1 MSFEKFI
8 SYFPVVEPPFTITE
22 TSIDSFKQNNDYL
35 PGTLTEEWLETI
47 EGEESDEFTE
57 FFPCLRLP
65 DQDNY
70 IGILYWK
77 ASLLRYEFI
86 LSTLTKKG
94 QLIDKRVI
102 AGMLVRDSLIIKSV
116 ANIDEDLI
124 IHVMTGSF
132 FHDDIIDSDDNK
144 PFSLEILP
152 SGEIVSSF

>member
-65 DQDNY
+65 DRDDY

-86 LSTLTKKG
+86 LSTMTKKG
-94 QLIDKRVI
+94 QFIDKRVI
-102 AGMLVRDSLIIKSV
+102 AGMLVRDPLIIKSV